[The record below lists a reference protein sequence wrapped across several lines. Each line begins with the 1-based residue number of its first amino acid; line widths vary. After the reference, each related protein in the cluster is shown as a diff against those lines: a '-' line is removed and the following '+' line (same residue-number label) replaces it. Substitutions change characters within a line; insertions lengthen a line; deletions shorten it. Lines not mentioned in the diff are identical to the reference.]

1 VCDTSRLLENVN
13 IENVK
18 EIKKMRNRFMSMALG
33 LMTLCVFSSIALAQ
47 EPLPSPSTQGVRS
60 PAARAAE
67 AEARKNMPTTYDKH
81 DLSGVWY
88 GRTSILMGNPVPA
101 MTPAGKAVFDSYKPS
116 SGPRGVPP
124 ALGNDPMG
132 RCDPLGYPR
141 NMYVNG
147 RAFEFIQTPRKVL
160 QSFDW
165 THNYREVWTN
175 NITLPE
181 DPDPR
186 WYGWAVGKWEGDTF
200 VINSKGYN
208 PKNWLDNVG
217 HPQSE
222 NMTMEER
229 WTRTAYD
236 TLELVMKIN
245 DSDYYTAPWVSAK
258 PQIFKLQMPVD
269 RTTIG
274 EEYCVPSEEE
284 AFNENVRNLAGA
296 GKKVVDQ
303 K

>member
-1 VCDTSRLLENVN
+1 MKVL
-13 IENVK
+13 
-18 EIKKMRNRFMSMALG
+18 FMGAAVAVA
-33 LMTLCVFSSIALAQ
+33 TLCISSLALAQ
-47 EPLPSPSTQGVRS
+47 EPLPPPSTQGVRS
-60 PAARAAE
+60 PAARKAE
-67 AEARKNMPTTYDKH
+67 AEARAHMPTTYDKH

-88 GRTSILMGNPVPA
+88 GNRISILMGNPVPE
-101 MTPAGKAVFDSYKPS
+101 MTPAGKAVFDTYKPS
-116 SGPRGVPP
+116 SGPRAVAP

-141 NMYVNG
+141 NMYVNN

-200 VINSKGYN
+200 VITSKGYN
-208 PKNWLDNVG
+208 PKNWMDNFG
-217 HPQSE
+217 HPVSE
-222 NMTMEER
+222 NMTMVER

-236 TLELVMKIN
+236 TLELTMTIN
-245 DSDYYTAPWVSAK
+245 DPDYYKGPWVTAK
-258 PQIFKLQMPVD
+258 PQMFKLQMPVD
-269 RTTIG
+269 RSIIG
-274 EEYCVPSEEE
+274 EEFCVPSEEE
-284 AFNENVRNLAGA
+284 AFNENVRNLAGT
-296 GKKVVDQ
+296 GKKILDQ

>member
-1 VCDTSRLLENVN
+1 MGTAV
-13 IENVK
+13 
-18 EIKKMRNRFMSMALG
+18 ALA
-33 LMTLCVFSSIALAQ
+33 TLCISSIALAQ
-47 EPLPSPSTQGVRS
+47 GPLPPPSSQGTRS
-60 PAARAAE
+60 PAARKAE
-67 AEARKNMPTTYDKH
+67 ADARKNIPTTYDKH

-88 GRTSILMGNPVPA
+88 GRTSILMGNPVPE
-101 MTPAGKAVFDSYKPS
+101 MTPAGKAVFDTYKPS
-116 SGPRGVPP
+116 SGPRAVIP

-147 RAFEFIQTPRKVL
+147 RAFEFIQTPRKIL
-160 QSFDW
+160 QAFDW
-165 THNYREVWTN
+165 THNYREIWTN

-186 WYGWAVGKWEGDTF
+186 WYGWAVGKWQGDTF

-208 PKNWLDNVG
+208 PKNWLDNFG

-236 TLELVMKIN
+236 TLELTMKIN
-245 DSDYYTAPWVSAK
+245 DPDYYKTPWVSAK
-258 PQIFKLQMPVD
+258 PQVFKLQMPVD
-269 RTTIG
+269 RSIIG
-274 EEYCVPSEEE
+274 EEFCVPSEEE
-284 AFNENVRNLAGA
+284 SFNANVRNLAGT
-296 GKKVVDQ
+296 GKKAIEQ
-303 K
+303 PK

>member
-1 VCDTSRLLENVN
+1 
-13 IENVK
+13 
-18 EIKKMRNRFMSMALG
+18 MRIRFMDVAVALAI
-33 LMTLCVFSSIALAQ
+33 VSISSIALAQ
-47 EPLPSPSTQGVRS
+47 EPLPPPSSQGTRS
-60 PAARAAE
+60 PAARKAE
-67 AEARKNMPTTYDKH
+67 ADARKNLPRTYDKH
-81 DLSGVWY
+81 DFSGVWY
-88 GRTSILMGNPVPA
+88 GRTSILMGNPVPE
-101 MTPAGKAVFDSYKPS
+101 MTPAAKAVFDTNKPS
-116 SGPRGVPP
+116 SGPRAVPP

-147 RAFEFIQTPRKVL
+147 RAFEFIQTPRKIL

-165 THNYREVWTN
+165 THTYREVWTN

-186 WYGWAVGKWEGDTF
+186 WYGWAVGKWEGDTL

-208 PKNWLDNVG
+208 PKNWLDNFG

-245 DSDYYTAPWVSAK
+245 DPDYYKTPWVSAK
-258 PQIFKLQMPVD
+258 PQVFKMQLPVD
-269 RTTIG
+269 RSIIG
-274 EEYCVPSEEE
+274 EEFCVPSEEE
-284 AFNENVRNLAGA
+284 SFNENVRNLAGV
-296 GKKVVDQ
+296 GKKIIDQ
-303 K
+303 PK

>member
-1 VCDTSRLLENVN
+1 MRSRFVGTAVVL
-13 IENVK
+13 
-18 EIKKMRNRFMSMALG
+18 A
-33 LMTLCVFSSIALAQ
+33 TLCISSVALSQ
-47 EPLPSPSTQGVRS
+47 EPFPPPSSQGTRS
-60 PAARAAE
+60 PAARKAE
-67 AEARKNMPTTYDKH
+67 AEARQHMPTTYDKH

-88 GRTSILMGNPVPA
+88 GRTSILMGNPVPE
-101 MTPAGKAVFDSYKPS
+101 MTPAGKAVFDTYKPS

-124 ALGNDPMG
+124 ALDNDPMG

-147 RAFEFIQTPRKVL
+147 RAFEFIQTPRKIL

-165 THNYREVWTN
+165 THTYREIWTN
-175 NITLPE
+175 NIMLPE

-186 WYGWAVGKWEGDTF
+186 WYGWAVGKWEGDTL

-208 PKNWLDNVG
+208 PKNWLDNFG

-245 DSDYYTAPWVSAK
+245 DPDYYKTPWVSAK
-258 PQIFKLQMPVD
+258 PQVFKLQLPVD
-269 RTTIG
+269 LSTIG
-274 EEYCVPSEEE
+274 EEFCVPSEEE
-284 AFNENVRNLAGA
+284 SFNENVRNLAGT
-296 GKKVVDQ
+296 GKKIVEQ
-303 K
+303 PK

>member
-1 VCDTSRLLENVN
+1 
-13 IENVK
+13 
-18 EIKKMRNRFMSMALG
+18 MRNRFMSMALA
-33 LMTLCVFSSIALAQ
+33 LATLSALCSIALAQ
-47 EPLPSPSTQGVRS
+47 EPLPPPSSQGTRS
-60 PAARAAE
+60 PVARAAD
-67 AEARKNMPTTYDKH
+67 AAARKNLPATYDKH

-88 GRTSILMGNPVPA
+88 GRVSILMGNPIPE
-101 MTPAGKAVFDSYKPS
+101 MTPAGKAVFDTYKPS

-124 ALGNDPMG
+124 AFGNDPMG

-147 RAFEFIQTPRKVL
+147 RAFEFIQTSRKVI
-160 QSFDW
+160 QAFDW
-165 THNYREVWTN
+165 THNYREIWTN

-186 WYGWAVGKWEGDTF
+186 WYGWAVGKWEGDTL

-208 PKNWLDNVG
+208 PKNWLDNLG

-245 DSDYYTAPWVSAK
+245 DPDYYRAPWVSAK
-258 PQIFKLQMPVD
+258 PQVFKLQLPVD
-269 RTTIG
+269 RSIIG
-274 EEYCVPSEEE
+274 EEFCVPSEEE

-296 GKKVVDQ
+296 GKKVLTPE

>member
-1 VCDTSRLLENVN
+1 
-13 IENVK
+13 
-18 EIKKMRNRFMSMALG
+18 MRNRFMSMALG
-33 LMTLCVFSSIALAQ
+33 LVTLCVFSSIALAQ
-47 EPLPSPSTQGVRS
+47 EPLPSPSTQGIRS

-67 AEARKNMPTTYDKH
+67 AAARAKLPTTFDKH

-101 MTPAGKAVFDSYKPS
+101 MTAAGKAVFDSYKPS

-147 RAFEFIQTPRKVL
+147 RAFEFIQTPRKIL

-165 THNYREVWTN
+165 THNYREIWTN

-200 VINSKGYN
+200 VITSKAYN
-208 PKNWLDNVG
+208 PKNWLDNLG

-229 WTRTAYD
+229 WTRTGFD

-245 DSDYYTAPWVSAK
+245 DPDYYTAPWVSAK
-258 PQIFKLQMPVD
+258 PQVFKLQLPVD

-274 EEYCVPSEEE
+274 EEFCVPSEEE

-296 GKKVVDQ
+296 GTKKVPQ
-303 K
+303 Q

>member
-1 VCDTSRLLENVN
+1 
-13 IENVK
+13 
-18 EIKKMRNRFMSMALG
+18 
-33 LMTLCVFSSIALAQ
+33 
-47 EPLPSPSTQGVRS
+47 
-60 PAARAAE
+60 
-67 AEARKNMPTTYDKH
+67 
-81 DLSGVWY
+81 
-88 GRTSILMGNPVPA
+88 MGNPVPP

-116 SGPRGVPP
+116 SGPRGVLP

-141 NMYVNG
+141 NMYVNN
-147 RAFEFIQTPRKVL
+147 RAFEFIQTPRKIL
-160 QSFDW
+160 QAFDW
-165 THNYREVWTN
+165 THNYREIWTN

-200 VINSKGYN
+200 VITSKAYN
-208 PKNWLDNVG
+208 PKNWLDNLG

-236 TLELVMKIN
+236 TLELVIKIN
-245 DSDYYTAPWVSAK
+245 DPDYYTAPWASAK
-258 PQIFKLQMPVD
+258 PQVFKLQLPVD
-269 RTTIG
+269 RSIIG
-274 EEYCVPSEEE
+274 EEFCVPSEEE

-296 GKKVVDQ
+296 GTKKVPQ
-303 K
+303 Q

>member
-1 VCDTSRLLENVN
+1 
-13 IENVK
+13 
-18 EIKKMRNRFMSMALG
+18 MRNRFMNIVLG
-33 LMTLCVFSSIALAQ
+33 TATLCVFSSIALAQ

-60 PAARAAE
+60 PPAREAEKAARAS
-67 AEARKNMPTTYDKH
+67 MPTTYDKH

-101 MTPAGKAVFDSYKPS
+101 MTAAGKAVFDSYKPS

-147 RAFEFIQTPRKVL
+147 RAFEFIQTPRKIL

-165 THNYREVWTN
+165 THNYREIWTN

-186 WYGWAVGKWEGDTF
+186 WYGWAVGKWQGDAF
-200 VINSKGYN
+200 VITSKGYN

-229 WTRTAYD
+229 WTRTAFD

-245 DSDYYTAPWVSAK
+245 DPDYYTAPWVSAK
-258 PQIFKLQMPVD
+258 PQVYKLQLPLD

-274 EEYCVPSEEE
+274 EEFCVPSEEE

-296 GKKVVDQ
+296 GTKKVPAQ
-303 K
+303 

>member
-1 VCDTSRLLENVN
+1 
-13 IENVK
+13 
-18 EIKKMRNRFMSMALG
+18 MRNPVMNIVLG
-33 LMTLCVFSSIALAQ
+33 VATLCAFTSIALAQ
-47 EPLPSPSTQGVRS
+47 EPLPSPSTQGIRS

-67 AEARKNMPTTYDKH
+67 AEARKHMPATYDKH

-88 GRTSILMGNPVPA
+88 GRMNSILMGNPIPS

-116 SGPRGVPP
+116 GGPRAVVP

-141 NMYVNG
+141 TMYTNG
-147 RAFEFIQTPRKVL
+147 RAFEFIQTPRKIL
-160 QSFDW
+160 QAFDW
-165 THNYREVWTN
+165 THNYREIWTN
-175 NITLPE
+175 NITIPE

-200 VINSKGYN
+200 VITSKYYN
-208 PKNWLDNVG
+208 PKNWLDMLG

-236 TLELVMKIN
+236 TLQLMMTIK
-245 DSDYYTAPWVSAK
+245 DPDYYTAPWVSAK
-258 PQIFKLQMPVD
+258 PATFTLQLPID
-269 RTTIG
+269 RTVIG
-274 EEYCVPSEEE
+274 EEFCVPSEEE
-284 AFNENVRNLAGA
+284 VFNENVRNLAGA
-296 GKKVVDQ
+296 GSKHPEQ

>member
-1 VCDTSRLLENVN
+1 
-13 IENVK
+13 
-18 EIKKMRNRFMSMALG
+18 MRIRFMGVAVALAV
-33 LMTLCVFSSIALAQ
+33 LSISSIALAQ
-47 EPLPSPSTQGVRS
+47 EPLPPPSSQGTRS
-60 PAARAAE
+60 PAARKAE
-67 AEARKNMPTTYDKH
+67 ADARKNMPRTYDKH

-88 GRTSILMGNPVPA
+88 GRTSILMGNPVPE
-101 MTPAGKAVFDSYKPS
+101 MTPAAKAVFDTNKPS
-116 SGPRGVPP
+116 SGPRAVPP

-147 RAFEFIQTPRKVL
+147 RAFEFIQTPRKIL

-165 THNYREVWTN
+165 THTYREVWTN

-186 WYGWAVGKWEGDTF
+186 WYGWAVGKWEGDTL

-208 PKNWLDNVG
+208 PKNWLDNFG

-245 DSDYYTAPWVSAK
+245 DPDYYKTPWVSAK
-258 PQIFKLQMPVD
+258 PQVFKMQLPVD
-269 RTTIG
+269 RSIIG
-274 EEYCVPSEEE
+274 EEFCVPSEEE
-284 AFNENVRNLAGA
+284 AFNENVRNLAGV
-296 GKKVVDQ
+296 GKKIIDQ
-303 K
+303 PK

>member
-1 VCDTSRLLENVN
+1 MGVAV
-13 IENVK
+13 
-18 EIKKMRNRFMSMALG
+18 ALAI
-33 LMTLCVFSSIALAQ
+33 VSISSIALAQ
-47 EPLPSPSTQGVRS
+47 EPLPPPSSQGTRF
-60 PAARAAE
+60 PAARKAE
-67 AEARKNMPTTYDKH
+67 ADARKNLPRTYDKH

-88 GRTSILMGNPVPA
+88 GRTSILMGNPVPE
-101 MTPAGKAVFDSYKPS
+101 MTPAAKAVFDTNKPS
-116 SGPRGVPP
+116 SGPRAVPP

-147 RAFEFIQTPRKVL
+147 RAFEFIQTPRKIL

-165 THNYREVWTN
+165 THTYREIWTN

-186 WYGWAVGKWEGDTF
+186 WYGWAVGKWEGDTL

-208 PKNWLDNVG
+208 PKNWLDNFG

-222 NMTMEER
+222 NMTMVER

-236 TLELVMKIN
+236 TLELVITIN
-245 DSDYYTAPWVSAK
+245 DPDYYKTPWVSAK
-258 PQIFKLQMPVD
+258 PQVFRLQLPVD
-269 RTTIG
+269 LSTIG
-274 EEYCVPSEEE
+274 EEFCVPSEEE
-284 AFNENVRNLAGA
+284 AFNENVRNLAGT
-296 GKKVVDQ
+296 GKKIIEQ
-303 K
+303 PK

>member
-1 VCDTSRLLENVN
+1 MFEGDQ
-13 IENVK
+13 
-18 EIKKMRNRFMSMALG
+18 KMRNRFMNTMLG
-33 LMTLCVFSSIALAQ
+33 LVILCVFSCLALAQ
-47 EPLPSPSTQGVRS
+47 EPLPPPSTQAVRS

-67 AEARKNMPTTYDKH
+67 AEARKNLPTTYDKH
-81 DLSGVWY
+81 DLTGVWY
-88 GRTSILMGNPVPA
+88 GRSSILMGNPVPQ

-147 RAFEFIQTPRKVL
+147 RAFEFIQTPRKIL

-165 THNYREVWTN
+165 THNYREIWTN

-200 VINSKGYN
+200 VINSKAYN

-229 WTRTAYD
+229 WMRTAYD
-236 TLELVMKIN
+236 TVELVMKIN
-245 DSDYYTAPWVSAK
+245 DPDYYTAPWVSAK
-258 PQIFKLQMPVD
+258 PQVFKLQLPLD

-274 EEYCVPSEEE
+274 EEFCVPSEEE

-296 GKKVVDQ
+296 GTKKVPA

>member
-1 VCDTSRLLENVN
+1 
-13 IENVK
+13 
-18 EIKKMRNRFMSMALG
+18 MRNRFMSMVLG
-33 LMTLCVFSSIALAQ
+33 LLTLCVFCSIALAQ

-60 PAARAAE
+60 PAARE
-67 AEARKNMPTTYDKH
+67 AEKAARAKLPTTYDKH

-88 GRTSILMGNPVPA
+88 GRTSILMGNPVPP
-101 MTPAGKAVFDSYKPS
+101 MTAAGKAVFDSYKPS

-147 RAFEFIQTPRKVL
+147 RAFEFIQTPRKIL

-165 THNYREVWTN
+165 THNYREIWTN
-175 NITLPE
+175 NITLP
-181 DPDPR
+181 DDDADPR
-186 WYGWAVGKWEGDTF
+186 WYGWAVGKWDGDAF
-200 VINSKGYN
+200 VIQSKLYN
-208 PKNWLDNVG
+208 PKNWLDNLG

-222 NMTMEER
+222 KMTMEER
-229 WTRTAYD
+229 WTRTAFD
-236 TLELVMKIN
+236 TLELVMKIT
-245 DSDYYTAPWVSAK
+245 DPDYYTAPWVSAK
-258 PQIFKLQMPVD
+258 PQAFKLQLPVD

-274 EEYCVPSEEE
+274 EEFCVPSEEE

-296 GKKVVDQ
+296 GTKKVPQ
-303 K
+303 Q